1 MSVVKPTMILQFTLD
16 GRVQD
21 DDTTAEM
28 KRTFSYIAP
37 VQVLYAGQADDSAS
51 QPAEADALVGDAAC
65 EPSYEN
71 ELTCCVIAHVPYW
84 DSTDA
89 SANEYW
95 NQVMKPWLS
104 HRFAKIVQTIEAQN
118 RVRAEQGEPELAYSH
133 VTIDFRGNGSVSV
146 PLSFGDAWRVLES
159 ARL

>member
-37 VQVLYAGQADDSAS
+37 VQVLYAERADDSS
-51 QPAEADALVGDAAC
+51 GQPATADAPAC

-84 DSTDA
+84 DSADA

-104 HRFAKIVQTIEAQN
+104 HRFAKIVQTLEAQN
-118 RVRAEQGEPELAYSH
+118 RVRAERGEPELTYSH
-133 VTIDFRGNGSVSV
+133 VTIDFRDNGSVSV
-146 PLSFGDAWRVLES
+146 PLSFEDAWRVLES